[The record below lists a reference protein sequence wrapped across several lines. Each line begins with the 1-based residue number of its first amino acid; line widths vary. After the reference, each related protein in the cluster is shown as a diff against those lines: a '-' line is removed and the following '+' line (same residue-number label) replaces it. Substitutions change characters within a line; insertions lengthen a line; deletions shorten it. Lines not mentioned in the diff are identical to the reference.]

1 MKNEKTIEKNVKP
14 FGNTGHITLPK
25 KLVGKQVEVKIKE
38 DEKGEKKCQQK

>member
-1 MKNEKTIEKNVKP
+1 MKDEKTIIKEVKP

-38 DEKGEKKCQQK
+38 GENKCQQK